1 MILDLFRKTASI
13 FAVAFGLS
21 LAGSALEAKGVLSPV
36 ANFRSAN
43 LQLDVHTYTD
53 PAGKPPDNKGLL
65 TVTNPQLKISFA
77 FDRKEVDA
85 IIALW
90 AKTAKAQSPAW
101 KTIGSMKETGTT
113 DISEITF
120 SAGPGMV
127 RLVISSPAKGA
138 LTFNLAGADAPR
150 LDQAL
155 NQVKAYLRQ

>member
-1 MILDLFRKTASI
+1 MDLFRKTASI

-21 LAGSALEAKGVLSPV
+21 LVGSALEAKGVLSAI

-53 PAGKPPDNKGLL
+53 PAGKPPDNKVGLL
-65 TVTNPQLKISFA
+65 TVTNPPLKISFA

-127 RLVISSPAKGA
+127 RLVISSPEKGA
-138 LTFNLAGADAPR
+138 VTFNLAGAPR